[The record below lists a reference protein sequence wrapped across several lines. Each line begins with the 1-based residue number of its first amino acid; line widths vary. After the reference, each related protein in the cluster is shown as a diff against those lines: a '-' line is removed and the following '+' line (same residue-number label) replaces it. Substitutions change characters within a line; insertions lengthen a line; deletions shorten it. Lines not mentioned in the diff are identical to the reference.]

1 MRKPQVKN
9 KEYINIHI
17 ESLNSEGQG
26 VGRVNGYVVFVVG
39 ALPGETCKAQ
49 VFKVTQK
56 YAVARLIK
64 FAASSKLRTNPPCPY
79 FGKCGGCSLQH
90 IKYPAQLLFKQRK
103 VIDALAKIGG
113 IKKDIVSPTIGME
126 KPWHYRNKSIFS
138 AQNDVE
144 NTIIGMYQPH
154 SHKTIDIDG
163 CLIADKKIN
172 AALLASKDWI
182 RRAKV
187 MAYDEKSG
195 RGDLRSLFF
204 RVAKNTGQV
213 MAGAIT
219 AYDALPG
226 SDTFTALLRHTD
238 NDIVSIFQNINSR
251 TGSERMSSDTKF
263 LWGTKTITDNLGKL
277 QFEISPYSFYQI
289 NPVQTKKLYD
299 TILNFSGLNGKG
311 TVLDAYCGVGTI
323 GQYLAS
329 HCEEVIGIETSSQAI
344 SDAKE
349 NSRLNHIRNTDY
361 LAGSCNDILPQ
372 LLEAGKSFDVIIV
385 DPPRSGCESGMV
397 DALVSSH
404 APKVIY
410 VSCNPAT
417 MARDIKQ
424 LRSSGYSIDKV
435 QPFDMFPQTDHVEC
449 VVLMTRQNH

>member
-26 VGRVNGYVVFVVG
+26 VGRINGYVVFVVG

-64 FAASSKLRTNPPCPY
+64 YAAPSKLRTKPPCPY

-103 VIDALAKIGG
+103 VIDALSKIGRV
-113 IKKDIVSPTIGME
+113 KKDIVSPTVGMD
-126 KPWHYRNKSIFS
+126 KPWHYRNKSIFT
-138 AQNDVE
+138 AQNNVE
-144 NTIIGMYQPH
+144 NTIVGMYQPH
-154 SHKTIDIDG
+154 SHKAIDIDG

-187 MAYDEKSG
+187 MAYDKKTS
-195 RGDLRSLFF
+195 RGDLRSLFI

-219 AYDALPG
+219 AYDSLPG
-226 SDTFTALLRHTD
+226 SDTLTALLRHTD
-238 NDIVSIFQNINSR
+238 HDVVSIFQNINP
-251 TGSERMSSDTKF
+251 THGSQRMSNDTKY
-263 LWGTKTITDNLGKL
+263 LWGTKTITDNLGTL

-289 NPVQTKKLYD
+289 NPVQTKMLYD
-299 TILNFSGLNGKG
+299 TILDFSDLDGSG

-329 HCEEVIGIETSSQAI
+329 HCDSVIGIETSSQAI

-372 LLEAGKSFDVIIV
+372 LIDAGKKFDVIII
-385 DPPRSGCESGMV
+385 DPPRSGCESGMI
-397 DALVSSH
+397 DALKSANS
-404 APKVIY
+404 PKIIY

-417 MARDIKQ
+417 LARDIKQ
-424 LRSSGYSIDKV
+424 LMASGYSLDKV
-435 QPFDMFPQTDHVEC
+435 QPFDMFPQTDHVET
-449 VVLMTRQNH
+449 VVLLTRS